1 MVARGS
7 GRILFTS
14 SIAGVM
20 PTPYETVYGAS
31 KAFVKSFSE
40 GLREE
45 LKDKGITVTALM
57 PGATETNF
65 FRRAGAEDTKLGSSE
80 KDDAEEVAKE
90 GFEAMMAGKITS
102 WRLLQEQSV
111 CCCVSRFT

>member
-1 MVARGS
+1 MIKLNVLSTVHLAKRVIKDMVARGS

-45 LKDKGITVTALM
+45 LKDKGVTVTALM
-57 PGATETNF
+57 PGATETELF
-65 FRRAGAEDTKLGSSE
+65 PARR
-80 KDDAEEVAKE
+80 
-90 GFEAMMAGKITS
+90 
-102 WRLLQEQSV
+102 
-111 CCCVSRFT
+111 C